1 MKRDD
6 TGRDLTRRGTDAEPT
21 GDATATTTS
30 GRHTPEE
37 REWSAPLG
45 HVRRAETIA
54 DRTDFEATRAEL
66 PEGWEVKPDLV
77 QFGTEPLAETVRF
90 ERPATGHRL
99 RLKPT
104 DPSDPAGEVE
114 VYERACPRVARRA
127 TMTVDSLSAA
137 LRVAVNRAHQLSR
150 G

>member
-1 MKRDD
+1 M
-6 TGRDLTRRGTDAEPT
+6 TGDQNGRELTRGRAGDGSTGATPAGSAAAGATPPAE
-21 GDATATTTS
+21 G
-30 GRHTPEE
+30 
-37 REWSAPLG
+37 PLAG
-45 HVRRAETIA
+45 IRRAETVA

-99 RLKPT
+99 HLQPT
-104 DPSDPAGEVE
+104 DPSDPAGEVRI
-114 VYERACPRVARRA
+114 YERAGPRVARRVL
-127 TMTVDSLSAA
+127 TTVDSLSAA